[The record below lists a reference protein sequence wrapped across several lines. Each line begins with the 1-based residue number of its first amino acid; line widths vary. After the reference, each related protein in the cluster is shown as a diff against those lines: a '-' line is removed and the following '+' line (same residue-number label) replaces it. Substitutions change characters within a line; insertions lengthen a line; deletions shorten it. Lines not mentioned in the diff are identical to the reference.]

1 MIKLYTTHC
10 PKCQVLRKK
19 LDMKNINYEI
29 EDNVEKMLELNIET
43 APMLQVDE
51 NLMDFNTA
59 VKWIINNN

>member
-59 VKWIINNN
+59 VKWINNN